1 MDLNAYETAQITNI
15 SHVSCKNLF
24 KKIRLYI
31 FNNLLEEN
39 FSKGIF
45 ELDESYFGA
54 RRVRGKRGRGAYLS
68 FVPCH
73 IYLLILT
80 YSITFLEIKIC
91 YKSSEF
97 FRALSSVR
105 CISLFYLFGLTLD

>member
-1 MDLNAYETAQITNI
+1 MKRRAKNKYYKGSHISEVKFRQIIKCFAMDLNAYETAQITNI

-45 ELDESYFGA
+45 ELDE
-54 RRVRGKRGRGAYLS
+54 
-68 FVPCH
+68 
-73 IYLLILT
+73 
-80 YSITFLEIKIC
+80 
-91 YKSSEF
+91 
-97 FRALSSVR
+97 
-105 CISLFYLFGLTLD
+105 